1 MKDFINYNQA
11 LELKELGFDEPCFV
25 KVWWLNSINRH
36 TNEPFNPHITING
49 QDIKFEYPIPEK
61 HPLSE
66 FGVLELQVPT
76 FSQAMKWFDD
86 NTELKGFVCPSIK
99 EEHFDWLIR
108 IDWEE
113 EIECEEAYSSRQE
126 AESACLDKL
135 IEIIKSKLPC

>member
-1 MKDFINYNQA
+1 MIGVNTMQFNKQ
-11 LELKELGFDEPCFV
+11 LKENKMKKLFLNLKQSSELQKLGFNEPCFGRYDG
-25 KVWWLNSINRH
+25 KGDNKGKLWYEMPNS
-36 TNEPFNPHITING
+36 G
-49 QDIKFEYPIPEK
+49 QDTIPV
-61 HPLSE
+61 
-66 FGVLELQVPT
+66 GDVLAPT

-135 IEIIKSKLPC
+135 IELAKTK